1 MRGRSNSKRGIS
13 SARREASVVQE
24 TIGGKSW
31 SISRRRRPLYPP
43 DATCFGQGVG
53 PLAVGVVNDALK
65 TTYDNDAVRYSL
77 LSAAVTTTL
86 GALLFV
92 WAARFIRADIKRAA

>member
-1 MRGRSNSKRGIS
+1 
-13 SARREASVVQE
+13 
-24 TIGGKSW
+24 
-31 SISRRRRPLYPP
+31 
-43 DATCFGQGVG
+43 
-53 PLAVGVVNDALK
+53 VVNDALK
-65 TTYDNDAVRYSL
+65 TTYDNDTVRYSL